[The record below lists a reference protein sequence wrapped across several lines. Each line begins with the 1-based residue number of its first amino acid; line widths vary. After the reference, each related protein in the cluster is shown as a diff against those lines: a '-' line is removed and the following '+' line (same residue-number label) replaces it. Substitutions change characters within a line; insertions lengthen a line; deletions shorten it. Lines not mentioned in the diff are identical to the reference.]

1 MIWWITIGGF
11 LLGCLVAYAMVQG
24 GSDSDQDQDQDKDS

>member
-11 LLGCLVAYAMVQG
+11 ALGCLVAYALVQG
-24 GSDSDQDQDQDKDS
+24 GSDHDKDS

>member
-11 LLGCLVAYAMVQG
+11 ALGCLVAYALVQG
-24 GSDSDQDQDQDKDS
+24 GSDQDKDS